1 MWEVDKV
8 ADQNLKFRNQ
18 NILVEDRNRASIT
31 GVEQVESFNDN
42 TIILKTIKGGMIIK
56 GENLNVDKL
65 NLDDGNVKISGI
77 INGINYVE
85 KISGQKGNII
95 GKIFK

>member
-1 MWEVDKV
+1 V

-18 NILVEDRNRASIT
+18 NILIEDRNRASIT

-42 TIILKTIKGGMIIK
+42 TIILKTIKGGMVIK

-65 NLDDGNVKISGI
+65 NLDDGNVKISGV

>member
-1 MWEVDKV
+1 MKV

-18 NILVEDRNRASIT
+18 NILIEDRNRASIT

-42 TIILKTIKGGMIIK
+42 TIILKTIKGGMVIK

-65 NLDDGNVKISGI
+65 NLDDGNVKISGV